1 MIRFWRART
10 TTKKDK
16 YLFYDSSSHLFTHLS
31 MHPPTHPLNHPSI
44 YPASQP
50 LTQQASHLPTC
61 PFSHP
66 VIYPFIYPVS
76 QPSIHPLRHRYLF
89 DKHTSPDF
97 SHLLYIRVPRKK
109 KKMSLSEE
117 AFMDLVLPKS
127 MYP

>member
-1 MIRFWRART
+1 MI
-10 TTKKDK
+10 
-16 YLFYDSSSHLFTHLS
+16 HLLIYSPIYPCIHPRTHLTI
-31 MHPPTHPLNHPSI
+31 HLSI

-109 KKMSLSEE
+109 KKNESFRGSFHGPSSPQVYVSLS
-117 AFMDLVLPKS
+117 S
-127 MYP
+127 R